1 MTQLLQIS
9 SGRGPAECSWV
20 VAQVLRILLEEARS
34 KGLNA
39 ATLYREPGEENG
51 TLLSAVVQVSGDAVE
66 EFAGTWCGTIQ
77 WVGQS
82 RFRKLHKRKN
92 WFVAVNVVHFDEQ
105 DFEINTGDILFRAI
119 RAGGPGGQHVNKV
132 STAIRAIHIPT
143 GIAVVASESRSQ
155 LQNKKAAAAR
165 LEQQLLSHFQEER
178 IQQMKKSWNNHNQ
191 VQRGNPIRVFRG
203 SDFKPQAP
211 VKGFKIKR
219 NTLKSDLKR
228 ELLSND

>member
-1 MTQLLQIS
+1 MTQLVQIS

-34 KGLNA
+34 KGLV
-39 ATLYREPGEENG
+39 ATTLLREQGEENG
-51 TLLSAVVQVSGDAVE
+51 TLLSAVVQLSGNAVE
-66 EFAGTWCGTIQ
+66 EFAGYWCGTIQ
-77 WVGQS
+77 WIGQS

-92 WFVAVNVVHFDEQ
+92 WFVAVNAVKFDEKH
-105 DFEINTGDILFRAI
+105 FEINTNDIVFRAI
-119 RAGGPGGQHVNKV
+119 RSGGPGGQHVNKV
-132 STAIRAIHIPT
+132 STAIRATHIPT

-155 LQNKKAAAAR
+155 WQNKKAAAAR
-165 LEQQLLSHFQEER
+165 LKQLLQSHYENER
-178 IQQMKKSWNNHNQ
+178 IQQMKKNRNNHNR

-203 SDFKPQAP
+203 SDFKPQAH

-219 NTLKSDLKR
+219 NTLKSDLKK